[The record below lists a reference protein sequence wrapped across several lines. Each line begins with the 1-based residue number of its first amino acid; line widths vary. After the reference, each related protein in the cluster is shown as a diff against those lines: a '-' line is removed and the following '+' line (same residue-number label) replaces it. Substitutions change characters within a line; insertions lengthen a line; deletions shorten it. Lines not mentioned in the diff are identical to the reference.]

1 VACACSMDVPTN
13 FLIGEAVRELS
24 RSYLPFF
31 MDTHPAQKMV
41 MVKPTAAY
49 RQHDSTT
56 NSSTL
61 AITARA
67 PREMDLQVF
76 HLKDGKVVPFVGDQY
91 VGLGHAIS
99 QEPSNVGGGS
109 YWVHVDVDERN
120 HCEMSAWIDSL
131 NIESFI
137 SDQIERPA
145 HEWLSHVSCTKL
157 TSLVVI
163 RTLHMTGKMKVKP
176 HRVEYLAAVV
186 TAKMLLTYTTSILKD
201 RTSKVLRNALIDHMS
216 KDGVL
221 HEDSSSA
228 ALISCLEFYI
238 WHTQNAAIAL
248 RNESMLMVKK
258 MDEQPKT
265 IKLEEILRI
274 RDISL
279 FVQGVAEEQN
289 TCLDML
295 HDMDMV
301 SDGVDFAKIE
311 GALSMLVKTSEKNEL
326 LCKHLELR
334 VNGLKNAFAAHQQDR
349 LNRRLAM
356 LTIVSAIFLPLTFLA
371 GVYGMNFDNMPE
383 LHYEYSY
390 FILWGSFWFVAVS
403 MTLFF
408 YLDGWFN

>member
-1 VACACSMDVPTN
+1 
-13 FLIGEAVRELS
+13 
-24 RSYLPFF
+24 
-31 MDTHPAQKMV
+31 MV
-41 MVKPTAAY
+41 DAAY
-49 RQHDSTT
+49 RQLDSTT
-56 NSSTL
+56 GSSTL
-61 AITARA
+61 AITAKA

-91 VGLGHAIS
+91 VGLEHAIS
-99 QEPSNVGGGS
+99 PQEPTNDDGAS

-137 SDQIERPA
+137 ADQIERPA

-176 HRVEYLAAVV
+176 HRVEYVAAVV
-186 TAKMLLTYTTSILKD
+186 TAKMLLTYTTSTLKD
-201 RTSKVLRNALIDHMS
+201 RTSNVLRNALIDHMS

-258 MDEQPKT
+258 MDEQPT
-265 IKLEEILRI
+265 MIKLEEILRI

-295 HDMDMV
+295 HDMDME

-334 VNGLKNAFAAHQQDR
+334 VDGLKNAFAAHQQDR

-390 FILWGSFWFVAVS
+390 FILWGSFCFVAVS

-408 YLDGWFN
+408 YLHGWFN

>member
-1 VACACSMDVPTN
+1 MRS
-13 FLIGEAVRELS
+13 GEASSNLS
-24 RSYLPFF
+24 RKVHTESI
-31 MDTHPAQKMV
+31 MV
-41 MVKPTAAY
+41 VAAY
-49 RQHDSTT
+49 GQLDSTT
-56 NSSTL
+56 DPSTL
-61 AITARA
+61 AITAKA

-76 HLKDGKVVPFVGDQY
+76 YLEKGKVVPFVGDQY
-91 VGLGHAIS
+91 VGLEHAIS
-99 QEPSNVGGGS
+99 QEPTNDGS

-131 NIESFI
+131 NIERFI

-186 TAKMLLTYTTSILKD
+186 TAKMLLTYTTSTLKD
-201 RTSKVLRNALIDHMS
+201 RTSKVLRNALIGHMS

-238 WHTQNAAIAL
+238 RHTQNAAIAL

-258 MDEQPKT
+258 MDEQPKMM
-265 IKLEEILRI
+265 KLEEILRI
-274 RDISL
+274 RDNSL

-295 HDMDMV
+295 HDMEV
-301 SDGVDFAKIE
+301 ESDGVDFAKIE
-311 GALSMLVKTSEKNEL
+311 GALAMLVKTSESIEQ
-326 LCKHLELR
+326 LCKHLESR

-356 LTIVSAIFLPLTFLA
+356 LTILSAIFLPLTFLA

-390 FILWGSFWFVAVS
+390 FILWGSMWFVALS

-408 YLDGWFN
+408 YLDGWFS